1 MTDLRLRVLAGI
13 LLSLIWVTA
22 NVAFASAEPPSAQST
37 RFTTT
42 TDGATV
48 LLPTQSPTPS
58 IPVMRTTGHTP
69 PPTSSTRPFS
79 LPTPTSK
86 AAVSTTQALLPPT
99 TIQIAPEHSVAP
111 TGTSPTTITRASVP
125 PRVDP
130 PVGTS
135 IVEQEYRYYDRG
147 PHVVSLQE
155 ELGMNYIDGIYGPMT
170 RRAHINALGG
180 PHNAVIIFYPELF
193 ATLTPC
199 SHGCLPGDGHYL
211 LPTLGE
217 LINRYFLPEDRE
229 LAHKIAFCES
239 SARSWHIG
247 SEVVSHAFA
256 IGWFQ
261 HLAKYWPER
270 SEKAGWGE
278 YHPFHAEANVAVAAW
293 LYYSSGVHH
302 WNPSKACWG
311 QASL

>member
-1 MTDLRLRVLAGI
+1 
-13 LLSLIWVTA
+13 
-22 NVAFASAEPPSAQST
+22 
-37 RFTTT
+37 
-42 TDGATV
+42 
-48 LLPTQSPTPS
+48 
-58 IPVMRTTGHTP
+58 
-69 PPTSSTRPFS
+69 
-79 LPTPTSK
+79 
-86 AAVSTTQALLPPT
+86 
-99 TIQIAPEHSVAP
+99 
-111 TGTSPTTITRASVP
+111 
-125 PRVDP
+125 
-130 PVGTS
+130 
-135 IVEQEYRYYDRG
+135 
-147 PHVVSLQE
+147 
-155 ELGMNYIDGIYGPMT
+155 MNYIDGVYGPMT

-193 ATLTPC
+193 AMLTPC

-239 SARSWHIG
+239 SGRSWHIG

-302 WNPSKACWG
+302 WNPSRTCWE
-311 QASL
+311 QSSY

>member
-1 MTDLRLRVLAGI
+1 MTVNLRLRVLAGL
-13 LLSLIWVTA
+13 LLSAIWITVNIA
-22 NVAFASAEPPSAQST
+22 FADAAPPSVLAQPVVVATPVGLSSGPPSTLAIQRPTPVHASPAATTRPIAIPTPMEASAEHPTNIDRPVP
-37 RFTTT
+37 TTT
-42 TDGATV
+42 
-48 LLPTQSPTPS
+48 S
-58 IPVMRTTGHTP
+58 P
-69 PPTSSTRPFS
+69 PP
-79 LPTPTSK
+79 
-86 AAVSTTQALLPPT
+86 
-99 TIQIAPEHSVAP
+99 
-111 TGTSPTTITRASVP
+111 ITRASVP

-130 PVGTS
+130 PIGTP

-155 ELGMNYIDGIYGPMT
+155 ELGMNYIDGVYGPMT
-170 RRAHINALGG
+170 RRAHINPLGG

-193 ATLTPC
+193 AMLTPC